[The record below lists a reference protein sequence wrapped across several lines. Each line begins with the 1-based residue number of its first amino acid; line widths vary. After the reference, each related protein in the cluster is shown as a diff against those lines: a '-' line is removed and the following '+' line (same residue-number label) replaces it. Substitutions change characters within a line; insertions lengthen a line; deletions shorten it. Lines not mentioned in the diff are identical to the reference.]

1 MKVDPE
7 IKKWTA
13 NKIETWL
20 SLRIEVDG
28 LQKQTDFGL
37 FTLTFLDTS
46 ITSDRPLSFG
56 PSSLCHDKSYSRDFQ
71 FFKRIC

>member
-28 LQKQTDFGL
+28 LQKQTDFWTVYFDISGH
-37 FTLTFLDTS
+37 FDYF
-46 ITSDRPLSFG
+46 RPSA
-56 PSSLCHDKSYSRDFQ
+56 
-71 FFKRIC
+71 IVWTV